1 MAIQL
6 IEVQTPQQIK
16 TVAELADEI
25 WHQHYQGILKPD
37 QIDYMVEHFQSEAA
51 LTEQMRQGYRY
62 LLAIDSESNTPCGF
76 CGYHREE
83 ENGRM
88 FVSKIY
94 IRQSF
99 RRRGI
104 AGQFLQELWS
114 VSAIRSNSFSRDM
127 FRMLLGVMSLSP
139 QGDRQE

>member
-1 MAIQL
+1 MKGKGIKMAIQL

-37 QIDYMVEHFQSEAA
+37 QIDYMVKHFQSEAA

-99 RRRGI
+99 RRR
-104 AGQFLQELWS
+104 
-114 VSAIRSNSFSRDM
+114 
-127 FRMLLGVMSLSP
+127 
-139 QGDRQE
+139 